1 MTKSELA
8 KKTAKLMVDKLS
20 PQELENELYQLL
32 IMLST
37 DNVEY
42 VRDDIK
48 KGNIAGTPLPIT
60 SLVIEDYDLS
70 RGDSMHQYEDEDDR
84 HPVDELQGTDDR
96 VDLSKTKL
104 QKIEDVL
111 ESTLQ
116 KVGKERGVEV
126 HYSQDMIGQYVYYVD
141 TLDGDES
148 DYVVYVAED
157 EDDSSKYAYSIS
169 NYDPNTNKESDILIY
184 GSTDTFDELIDVL
197 EKNATKFKT
206 QLLSNNARWEGED
219 EDANAGQSWYDDD
232 YEVEYRFEV
241 TKEDEEGTLD
251 KISTTDFA
259 NEFYVNDDI
268 YIYDEYNDRW
278 IQHEI
283 TEVILTDGNHTAF
296 VIEPIGG
303 FGPTALL
310 HAPFTDKQ
318 VRRKSE
324 NKSLIYEDNYMDS
337 GLIDKIESHPDVK
350 KAWMDEMAGVIYM
363 EFEEWNGPEFNYEI
377 TVAATP
383 GWEEEDEIPVQV
395 DVEERDT
402 GDFHNYPSKN
412 NVSMR
417 DSQVFITEQGVYPS
431 KEQYHQIYY
440 DKIDD
445 IKRVAEGTLDNERL
459 IN

>member
-84 HPVDELQGTDDR
+84 HPVDELQGSDDR
-96 VDLSKTKL
+96 VDD
-104 QKIEDVL
+104 E
-111 ESTLQ
+111 
-116 KVGKERGVEV
+116 
-126 HYSQDMIGQYVYYVD
+126 
-141 TLDGDES
+141 DES
-148 DYVVYVAED
+148 WRDKYDVIYQFDDVDNNERNGADYPD
-157 EDDSSKYAYSIS
+157 EFR
-169 NYDPNTNKESDILIY
+169 Y
-184 GSTDTFDELIDVL
+184 G
-197 EKNATKFKT
+197 
-206 QLLSNNARWEGED
+206 
-219 EDANAGQSWYDDD
+219 
-232 YEVEYRFEV
+232 
-241 TKEDEEGTLD
+241 
-251 KISTTDFA
+251 
-259 NEFYVNDDI
+259 DDI
-268 YIYDEYNDRW
+268 YIYDKELDRW

-283 TEVILTDGNHTAF
+283 IESTIGTGADGYDNIQF
-296 VIEPIGG
+296 IVEPIHT
-303 FGPTALL
+303 FGPRALL
-310 HAPFTDKQ
+310 MGPFTEKE
-318 VRRKSE
+318 VKKKGEHSP
-324 NKSLIYEDNYMDS
+324 IYEDNYIDS
-337 GLIDKIESHPDVK
+337 ELIDKIESHPDVK
-350 KAWMDEMAGVIYM
+350 KAWMDDFLGVVYM

-377 TVAATP
+377 TIAATP

-402 GDFHNYPSKN
+402 GDFHNYSSKN

-445 IKRVAEGTLDNERL
+445 IKRVAEGTLDEEKL